1 MSKDEAKKEAESSL
15 KYDYGHIMNTY
26 SPAPIELESGEGPYV
41 WDVEGER
48 YLDFVAGIAVMNLGH
63 SHPKVTEAVKEQ
75 AARLV
80 HVSNLYRIP
89 RQAVTAEL
97 ICDSSFGV
105 KCFFANSGA
114 EAIEAAI
121 KLARRFGIN
130 EKGEDAIEII
140 TADGSFHGRTMGAM
154 AATAQTKIQ
163 KGFGPLTPGFN
174 YVPYGDLQSLEEAI
188 TENTAAIILE
198 PIQGEGGV
206 IIPPDYYLA
215 GVREIANCEN
225 LLMITDE
232 IQTGMGRTGTLFAYE
247 ESGVEPDAMVLAKG
261 LAGGFPMGALVVG
274 KKCADLFSPGDHA
287 STFGG
292 NPLASAAAEAVITTT
307 LEEGVLEN
315 CAGVGDYFTKELGR
329 LAGKFDFVKEVRG
342 KGLLIGMELELKQE
356 GGAGAIVDEMREKKK
371 ILINLVQNRVLRFTP
386 PLVIDKSHVD
396 EVVTALDDVLS
407 RIV

>member
-1 MSKDEAKKEAESSL
+1 MSKDEAEKRAESSL
-15 KYDYGHIMNTY
+15 KYDYGHLMNTY
-26 SPAPIELESGEGPYV
+26 SPALIELERGEGPYL

-63 SHPKVTEAVKEQ
+63 SHPKVVKAVKEQ
-75 AARLV
+75 AERLV

-89 RQAVTAEL
+89 RQAVVADL
-97 ICDSSFGV
+97 ICDSSFGA

-121 KLARRFGIN
+121 KLARKFGIR
-130 EKGEDAIEII
+130 EKGEDTIEII

-174 YVPYGDLQSLEEAI
+174 YVPYGDLQALEEAI
-188 TENTAAIILE
+188 TENTAAVILE

-206 IIPPDYYLA
+206 VVPSDYYLA

-225 LLMITDE
+225 VLMILDE

-247 ESGVEPDAMVLAKG
+247 AAGIKPDAMVLAKG

-274 KKCADLFSPGDHA
+274 KKASDIFSPGDHA

-292 NPLASAAAEAVITTT
+292 NPFVSAAAEAVITTT
-307 LEEGVLEN
+307 MEEGILEN
-315 CAGVGDYFTKELGR
+315 CTDVGTYFIKELER
-329 LAGKFDFVKEVRG
+329 LAKKFDFVKEVRG
-342 KGLLIGMELELKQE
+342 KGLLIGMELQLKE
-356 GGAGAIVDEMREKKK
+356 EETAAAIVDEMRDKK
-371 ILINLVQNRVLRFTP
+371 ILINLIQNRVLRFTP
-386 PLVIDKSHVD
+386 PLVIDIGHVD
-396 EVVTALDDVLS
+396 EVVSALDDVFS
-407 RIV
+407 KIA

>member
-1 MSKDEAKKEAESSL
+1 MLKDEAKRNSESSL
-15 KYDYGHIMNTY
+15 KYDYGHLMNTY
-26 SPAPIELESGEGPYV
+26 SPAPIEMERGEGPYL

-63 SHPKVTEAVKEQ
+63 SHPKVVEAVKEQ
-75 AARLV
+75 AERLV

-89 RQAVTAEL
+89 RQAVVADL
-97 ICDSSFGV
+97 ICDSSFGA

-121 KLARRFGIN
+121 KLARRFGIR

-163 KGFGPLTPGFN
+163 KGFGPMTPGFN
-174 YVPYGDLQSLEEAI
+174 YVPYGNLQALEEAI
-188 TENTAAIILE
+188 TENSAAVILE

-206 IIPPDYYLA
+206 VVPPDYYLA
-215 GVREIANCEN
+215 GVREITNCEN
-225 LLMITDE
+225 ILMILDE

-247 ESGVEPDAMVLAKG
+247 AFGIEPDAMVLAKG

-274 KKCADLFSPGDHA
+274 KKGADLFSPGDHA

-292 NPLASAAAEAVITTT
+292 NPFVSAAAEAVITTT
-307 LEEGVLEN
+307 LEERILEN
-315 CAGVGDYFTKELGR
+315 CREVGDYFMKKLGG
-329 LAGKFDFVKEVRG
+329 LADKFDFVKEVRG
-342 KGLLIGMELELKQE
+342 KGLLIGMELELADKE
-356 GGAGAIVDEMREKKK
+356 TAVAIVDEMREKK
-371 ILINLVQNRVLRFTP
+371 ILINLVQGRVLRFTP
-386 PLVIDKSHVD
+386 PLIIEKSHVD

-407 RIV
+407 KIA